1 MDDKEGMSINEFFHQ
16 LDVLVE
22 PIVKLSLLSKYGEHI
37 ILRKKK
43 VKGFTES
50 KTPKW
55 KRRRKGE
62 KRDSDKWDYGEKL

>member
-1 MDDKEGMSINEFFHQ
+1 MDDKGKEGMSVNEFFHK

-22 PIVKLSLLSKYGEHI
+22 PIVKMSILSE

-62 KRDSDKWDYGEKL
+62 KRASDKWDYGERP

>member
-1 MDDKEGMSINEFFHQ
+1 MDDKSKEGMSISEFFHK

-22 PIVKLSLLSKYGEHI
+22 PIVKISILSEM
-37 ILRKKK
+37 LRKKK
-43 VKGFTES
+43 DKES

>member
-1 MDDKEGMSINEFFHQ
+1 MDDKEGMSINEFFRQ

-22 PIVKLSLLSKYGEHI
+22 PSVKRSILSE

-50 KTPKW
+50 KIPKW

-62 KRDSDKWDYGEKL
+62 KRESDMWNYEGKR

>member
-22 PIVKLSLLSKYGEHI
+22 PIVKMSLLSEM
-37 ILRKKK
+37 LRKK

-62 KRDSDKWDYGEKL
+62 KRESDNWNYGEKR

>member
-1 MDDKEGMSINEFFHQ
+1 MDDKEEMSINEFFHQ

-22 PIVKLSLLSKYGEHI
+22 PVVKMSLLSEM
-37 ILRKKK
+37 LRKKK

-50 KTPKW
+50 NTTKW

-62 KRDSDKWDYGEKL
+62 KRESDKWDYGERL

>member
-1 MDDKEGMSINEFFHQ
+1 MADMEKEGMTLNEFFNQ

-22 PIVKLSLLSKYGEHI
+22 PIVKISILSRM
-37 ILRKKK
+37 LRKKK

-55 KRRRKGE
+55 KRRSKGE
-62 KRDSDKWDYGEKL
+62 KRESDKWDYGEKR

>member
-1 MDDKEGMSINEFFHQ
+1 MDDKEGMSISEFFHK

-22 PIVKLSLLSKYGEHI
+22 PIVKMSILSEM
-37 ILRKKK
+37 LRKKK
-43 VKGFTES
+43 DKEP

-62 KRDSDKWDYGEKL
+62 KRESDKWDYGEKP

>member
-1 MDDKEGMSINEFFHQ
+1 MDDKGKDGISINEFFHQ
-16 LDVLVE
+16 LDVLIE
-22 PIVKLSLLSKYGEHI
+22 PIVKISILSE
-37 ILRKKK
+37 ILRKKN

-62 KRDSDKWDYGEKL
+62 KRESDKWDYGEKR